1 MSPERNALS
10 SEQRQRF
17 AALILL
23 DRIVTDAGAF
33 HAALLEE
40 RDDAFLEPTF
50 RYLQQEDLAEVGE
63 DDHFQPTAR
72 GREVYRKLLRLRQSY
87 LAHFEIFARVDLET
101 GEFADPEMPH
111 DAPRWDDLRV
121 AICQYK
127 GIDPFRVTFL
137 AMLSDETFFEDREW
151 KFDLALGSNFF
162 AELDEIVGG
171 QISVGDLAYETESG
185 ESISGESV
193 IEDVILQ
200 GATLNR
206 EYWERERG
214 TQESFLEEPFDNGDA
229 AEAESG
235 DGEAYDPW
243 EAMEYYAASAQY
255 VEPIWLEELW

>member
-1 MSPERNALS
+1 MSPERNSLS
-10 SEQRQRF
+10 DEQRQRF
-17 AALILL
+17 SALILL

-72 GREVYRKLLRLRQSY
+72 GRDVYRKLLRLRQSY

-101 GEFADPEMPH
+101 GEFADPDKPYE
-111 DAPRWDDLRV
+111 APRWDDLRV
-121 AICQYK
+121 AVAEYK
-127 GIDPFRVTFL
+127 SIDPFRVVFL

-162 AELDEIVGG
+162 VELDEIVGS
-171 QISVGDLAYETESG
+171 QISVGELGYETETG
-185 ESISGESV
+185 ESIPGESV

-200 GATLNR
+200 GGALNR
-206 EYWERERG
+206 ENWERERG
-214 TQESFLEEPFDNGDA
+214 RQESFLEEPFDNGDA
-229 AEAESG
+229 AEDESG

-243 EAMEYYAASAQY
+243 EAMEYYADSALF
-255 VEPIWLEELW
+255 VEPIWIEPLW